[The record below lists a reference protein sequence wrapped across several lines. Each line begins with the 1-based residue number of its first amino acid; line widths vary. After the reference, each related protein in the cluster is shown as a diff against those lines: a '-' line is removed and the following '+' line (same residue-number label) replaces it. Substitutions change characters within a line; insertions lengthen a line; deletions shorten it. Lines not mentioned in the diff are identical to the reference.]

1 MAKMTDAE
9 LEEYLK
15 EDKPAMMTDD
25 EIAAALNED
34 VAKPEEMSFGKG
46 LAKTAVQALP
56 VAGSLVGAAVAG
68 GPTLGAAALG
78 GSALGAMAG
87 RAAQTLIEEN
97 FLNEQPKS
105 LEEKFTELPKEA
117 AYDVVGNVT
126 GEKIIAP
133 IAKLVGK
140 GLLKTSSAMSGV
152 PKEVI
157 SHYSDNIKAVD
168 QIQDLPDYADKAR
181 KMAQASIERF
191 KGTQNK
197 EISTALN
204 NNYGVMV
211 DVTPAKNV
219 VENSMKI
226 INTKVNPE
234 KFNALKE
241 QWDFLNSLG
250 KEDGNKLMMPLE
262 DAYALKQ
269 KLQEMSEFIPQGQNF
284 KKKDFVDQTYAS
296 MSRQLRKSVNSAA
309 PDIANAELN
318 LAKLRGYDKSLNRN
332 LIKAETP
339 YNAMISAGSGQNPM
353 NASKVERLGN
363 LIGEDL
369 LTPMKN
375 LAAADKLG
383 NADLIS
389 SYTTGRAMI
398 PVTAATLGYGAGGVG
413 GAINAGIAAS
423 MGTPIGIKYSL
434 KGANFAN
441 KIGLTPQKVGSELIQ
456 YLGPNIQNALTP
468 NISRTP
474 QGQQDIATVMQMMSP
489 YDREQYIKKDNSI
502 TPTQKA
508 ILLKQNRNAR

>member
-1 MAKMTDAE
+1 MAEFNPD
-9 LEEYLK
+9 EYLK
-15 EDKPAMMTDD
+15 EKEKETAFDPDQYLSEKTSKDSTLKD
-25 EIAAALNED
+25 
-34 VAKPEEMSFGKG
+34 
-46 LAKTAVQALP
+46 LAKVATEALP
-56 VAGSLVGAAVAG
+56 VAGSIAGGLIAG

-87 RAAQTLIEEN
+87 KSAQTLIEEN
-97 FLNEQPKS
+97 FFNEKPKT
-105 LEEKFTELPKEA
+105 LEEKFLELPKEA
-117 AYDVVGNVT
+117 VYDVVGNVT
-126 GEKIIAP
+126 GEKVIAP
-133 IAKLVGK
+133 IANLVGK

-157 SHYSDNIKAVD
+157 SHYGDNIKAID

-226 INTKVNPE
+226 INTRVNPE

-241 QWDFLNSLG
+241 QWDFLNTLG
-250 KEDGNKLMMPLE
+250 KQDGEKLMMPLE

-269 KLQEMSEFIPQGQNF
+269 KLQEMAEFIPQGQNF
-284 KKKDFVDQTYAS
+284 KQKDFVDQTYAS
-296 MSRQLRKSVNSAA
+296 MSRQIRKSVNAAA

-339 YNAMISAGSGQNPM
+339 YSAMIATGSGQNPM
-353 NASKVERLGN
+353 NASKLERLGN

-375 LAAADKLG
+375 IAAADKLG

-398 PVTAATLGYGAGGVG
+398 PITAATLGYGAGGFG
-413 GAINAGIAAS
+413 GAAKAAIAAS
-423 MGTPIGIKYSL
+423 MGSPVGIKYSL
-434 KGANFAN
+434 KGANLAN

-456 YLGPNIQNALTP
+456 YLGPSIQSTLTP
-468 NISRTP
+468 DISRTP
-474 QGQQDIATVMQMMSP
+474 QGQQDIATVLQTMSP

-502 TPTQKA
+502 TPTQRA

>member
-1 MAKMTDAE
+1 MAEFNPDAYIAEKEKESAFDPDAYLAEKTKEEESSLKQLGRAFTD
-9 LEEYLK
+9 Y
-15 EDKPAMMTDD
+15 
-25 EIAAALNED
+25 
-34 VAKPEEMSFGKG
+34 
-46 LAKTAVQALP
+46 LP
-56 VAGSLVGAAVAG
+56 VAGSIAGGAIAG

-87 RAAQTLIEEN
+87 KAAQTLIEEN
-97 FLNEQPKS
+97 FFNEKPKS
-105 LEEKFTELPKEA
+105 LEEKFIELPKEA
-117 AYDVVGNVT
+117 AYDVAGNVT

-133 IAKLVGK
+133 VAKLAGK
-140 GLLKTSSAMSGV
+140 GLLKTASSMSGV
-152 PKEVI
+152 PEQVI
-157 SHYSDNIKAVD
+157 THYSENMPAVD
-168 QIQDLPDYADKAR
+168 KIQDLPDYADKAR

-197 EISTALN
+197 KISTALN

-226 INTKVNPE
+226 INTRVNPE

-250 KEDGNKLMMPLE
+250 KQEGEKLMMPLE

-269 KLQEMSEFIPQGQNF
+269 KLQEMAEFIPQGQNF
-284 KKKDFVDQTYAS
+284 KQKDFVDQTYAS
-296 MSRQLRKSVNSAA
+296 MSRQIRKSVNAAA

-339 YNAMISAGSGQNPM
+339 YSAMISTGSGKNPM
-353 NASKVERLGN
+353 NAAKVERLGN
-363 LIGEDL
+363 LVGEDL

-375 LAAADKLG
+375 LAASDQLA

-398 PVTAATLGYGAGGVG
+398 PFTAATLGYGAGGLG
-413 GAINAGIAAS
+413 GAIKATAATA
-423 MGTPIGIKYSL
+423 MGTPLGIKYSL
-434 KGANFAN
+434 KGANLAN
-441 KIGLTPQKVGSELIQ
+441 KIRLTPQKVSSELIQ
-456 YLGPNIQNALTP
+456 YLGPDIQSALAP
-468 NISRTP
+468 DLSRTP

-489 YDREQYIKKDNSI
+489 YDREQYIKKDNSL
-502 TPTQKA
+502 TPTEKA
-508 ILLKQNRNAR
+508 VLLKQNRNAR